1 MAIPQPPSKAA
12 PHPDQG
18 TWNHSTIPESLIRL
32 SRANLITRSTR
43 MGRRLAGNRATA
55 GKAVIVARQMTIVTA
70 FQFDFDMLTVW

>member
-1 MAIPQPPSKAA
+1 
-12 PHPDQG
+12 
-18 TWNHSTIPESLIRL
+18 
-32 SRANLITRSTR
+32 